1 MPAACPCN
9 HMFTAGINRNHNNRT
24 SLPPL
29 LIVCYSCCCLFGTG
43 CLARSSRVMIHFHTY
58 ILLCRIS
65 FFSGLRLRMPVD
77 RPCNRMFTAGISRS
91 HNNCTSLP
99 PSLIVCYSC
108 RSLRDGM
115 SVRIIPSHDI
125 LSCQYSIMSNFSFNG
140 LQTRMSADRSC
151 NRMFTAGISRN
162 HDNCTSLPPSLIVC
176 YSCRSLRDGMSVR
189 IIPSHDILSCQYSIM
204 SNFSFNGLQTRMS
217 ADRSC
222 NRMFTAGISRN
233 HDNCTSLPPSLKLNC
248 AARRLLFSWE
258 NVREADQL
266 ES

>member
-99 PSLIVCYSC
+99 PL
-108 RSLRDGM
+108 
-115 SVRIIPSHDI
+115 
-125 LSCQYSIMSNFSFNG
+125 
-140 LQTRMSADRSC
+140 
-151 NRMFTAGISRN
+151 
-162 HDNCTSLPPSLIVC
+162 LIVC

>member
-1 MPAACPCN
+1 MNKISYVSLLLYLYYKCSLDFLSKQAAGRMPAACPCN
-9 HMFTAGINRNHNNRT
+9 HMFTAGINRNHNNLA
-24 SLPPL
+24 SLPPF

-125 LSCQYSIMSNFSFNG
+125 LSCQYSIMSNFSFNR

-151 NRMFTAGISRN
+151 NRMFTVGISRN
-162 HDNCTSLPPSLIVC
+162 HDNCTSLPPSFKFDL
-176 YSCRSLRDGMSVR
+176 
-189 IIPSHDILSCQYSIM
+189 
-204 SNFSFNGLQTRMS
+204 
-217 ADRSC
+217 
-222 NRMFTAGISRN
+222 
-233 HDNCTSLPPSLKLNC
+233 

-258 NVREADQL
+258 NVRKADQL

>member
-1 MPAACPCN
+1 
-9 HMFTAGINRNHNNRT
+9 MFTAGINRNHNNRT
-24 SLPPL
+24 SLPPCVNCL
-29 LIVCYSCCCLFGTG
+29 LLV
-43 CLARSSRVMIHFHTY
+43 
-58 ILLCRIS
+58 
-65 FFSGLRLRMPVD
+65 
-77 RPCNRMFTAGISRS
+77 
-91 HNNCTSLP
+91 SL
-99 PSLIVCYSC
+99 
-108 RSLRDGM
+108 SLRDGM
-115 SVRIIPSHDI
+115 FARIIPSHDT
-125 LSCQYSIMSNFSFNG
+125 LSYLYIMSDFLFYG
-140 LQTRMSADRSC
+140 LRTRMPADRSC
-151 NRMFTAGISRN
+151 NRMFTAGISWN
-162 HDNCTSLPPSLIVC
+162 HDNRTSLPPSLIVC